1 MSTSSE
7 VRQFVK
13 RARAEGVDIRFYDG
27 AGHWA
32 VYHRNHRIGTIPAS
46 PSDFRWRR
54 NAIADI
60 YRATGID
67 LKPEHRR
74 HKTSK

>member
-1 MSTSSE
+1 MSNSSE

-13 RARAEGVDIRFYDG
+13 KARAEGVDIRHFDG

-32 VYHRNHRIGTIPAS
+32 VFHEGRRIGTIPNS

-54 NAIADI
+54 NAISDI

-67 LKPEHRR
+67 LKPEHRK